1 MSVLVKKLKSNSVE
15 AYVKG
20 APEVMSEIC
29 DKSTRS
35 FFFLHSLLSDIDSF
49 CLVPDDYDEMLAYY
63 TQHGYRVIAL
73 AGKTMPGLTWI
84 KAQRLKRFVPSLIAR
99 CHY

>member
-29 DKSTRS
+29 DKSTRAS
-35 FFFLHSLLSDIDSF
+35 PNTSHHSLS
-49 CLVPDDYDEMLAYY
+49 
-63 TQHGYRVIAL
+63 
-73 AGKTMPGLTWI
+73 
-84 KAQRLKRFVPSLIAR
+84 
-99 CHY
+99 

>member
-35 FFFLHSLLSDIDSF
+35 FFIPSPRTTRLMSCVI
-49 CLVPDDYDEMLAYY
+49 VPDDYEEMLAFY

-73 AGKTMPGLTWI
+73 AGKSMPGLTWI
-84 KAQRLKRFVPSLIAR
+84 KAQRLKRFVYRSASLVLR
-99 CHY
+99 

>member
-20 APEVMSEIC
+20 APEVMVDIC

-35 FFFLHSLLSDIDSF
+35 FPSPQIMHPTLADLLS
-49 CLVPDDYDEMLAYY
+49 
-63 TQHGYRVIAL
+63 
-73 AGKTMPGLTWI
+73 
-84 KAQRLKRFVPSLIAR
+84 
-99 CHY
+99 

>member
-29 DKSTRS
+29 DKSTRMWFVVLDLRAS
-35 FFFLHSLLSDIDSF
+35 SDEPGTAQCPRTTKRCSHSTRS
-49 CLVPDDYDEMLAYY
+49 M
-63 TQHGYRVIAL
+63 VIVSSHWQGRAC
-73 AGKTMPGLTWI
+73 PVSRGL
-84 KAQRLKRFVPSLIAR
+84 KLRG
-99 CHY
+99 